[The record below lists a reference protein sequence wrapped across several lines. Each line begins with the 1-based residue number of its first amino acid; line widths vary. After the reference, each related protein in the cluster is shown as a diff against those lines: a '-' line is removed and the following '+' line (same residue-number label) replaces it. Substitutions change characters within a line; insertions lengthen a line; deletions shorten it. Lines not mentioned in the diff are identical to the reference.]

1 MAGYTAM
8 MRLDQAAPRVLPGR
22 ALASRTDDDASPG
35 AEAIEPGAAVEDV
48 SGEPFA
54 SLLSDKW
61 ADLRDAVGQTT
72 FFLTDPNSWR

>member
-22 ALASRTDDDASPG
+22 ALGSRADGASLGS
-35 AEAIEPGAAVEDV
+35 EAIEPRAAVEDV